1 MSQYPRVDD
10 LLLFL
15 LIHQSTLIFLVRGG
29 CLWTIHASKASGTQS
44 LIYYLKNGTLNLNN
58 DEFYKMYKMLNK
70 QLGRL
75 ARKYGV
81 KEIYSKKRYELIW
94 SILEKKK
101 EEDKKATVDG

>member
-1 MSQYPRVDD
+1 
-10 LLLFL
+10 
-15 LIHQSTLIFLVRGG
+15 
-29 CLWTIHASKASGTQS
+29 
-44 LIYYLKNGTLNLNN
+44 
-58 DEFYKMYKMLNK
+58 MYKMLNK